1 LADLDDHSSL
11 SEQLKG
17 FAMSQWVVVVS
28 GNPTPSVVGPFDTM
42 DQAISF
48 ADSIQSFAEA
58 KIATLNSP
66 PER

>member
-1 LADLDDHSSL
+1 
-11 SEQLKG
+11 
-17 FAMSQWVVVVS
+17 MSQWVVVVS